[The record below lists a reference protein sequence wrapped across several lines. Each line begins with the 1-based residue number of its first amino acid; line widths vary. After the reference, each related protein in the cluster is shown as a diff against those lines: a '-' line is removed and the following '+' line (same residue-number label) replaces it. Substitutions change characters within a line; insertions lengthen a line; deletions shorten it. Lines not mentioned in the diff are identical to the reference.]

1 MARIIVFTSGKG
13 GVGKTTTAANIGIQL
28 SMRGEQV
35 VLCDLDFGLNNLDL
49 VSGISAGAF
58 DLFDVAEG
66 RCRAT
71 QALSQH
77 KNYPN
82 LFLLSQRT
90 ANAVEVSAQQ
100 IKLILKNLSPQF
112 DFILID
118 CPAGI
123 ADGFRRAVAAA
134 EEAVV
139 VTTPHVTSI
148 RSVDKVIGELKNY
161 KLRKMYLVVNW
172 VREDL
177 VRKGEILSPKEI
189 SQILKLPVL
198 AAVPQSDEIFLNT
211 LLGKKKIFAR
221 AAERLV
227 QAEEEEE

>member
-13 GVGKTTTAANIGIQL
+13 GVGKTTLAANIGVRL
-28 SMRGEQV
+28 SAIGEQV

-49 VSGISAGAF
+49 VAGMSAGTF

-66 RCRAT
+66 RCRAS
-71 QALSQH
+71 QALSRH
-77 KNYPN
+77 ERYPN

-90 ANAVEVSAQQ
+90 ANAVELSPQQ
-100 IKLILKNLSPQF
+100 IKLILKGLSPQF

-123 ADGFRRAVAAA
+123 GEGFRRAVAAA
-134 EEAVV
+134 EEAIV

-148 RSVDKVIGELKNY
+148 RSADKVIGELKNY
-161 KLRKMYLVVNW
+161 KLRGISLAVNW

-177 VRKGEILSPKEI
+177 IRKGELLSPTEI
-189 SQILKLPVL
+189 AQILKVPLL
-198 AAVPQSDEIFLNT
+198 ATVPQSDEIFLNELT
-211 LLGKKKIFAR
+211 GKKKCFVQ
-221 AAERLV
+221 AAEWLV
-227 QAEEEEE
+227 KGDEV

>member
-13 GVGKTTTAANIGIQL
+13 GVGKTTTAANIGL
-28 SMRGEQV
+28 RLAGRGEQV

-49 VSGISAGAF
+49 ISGIKAGTF
-58 DLFDVAEG
+58 DLFDVTEG
-66 RCRAT
+66 RCRAA
-71 QALSQH
+71 QALSAH
-77 KNYPN
+77 ANYPN

-90 ANAVEVSAQQ
+90 TNAVDVSAQQ

-123 ADGFRRAVAAA
+123 GDGFRRAVAAA

-148 RSVDKVIGELKNY
+148 RSADKVIGELKNY
-161 KLRKMYLVVNW
+161 KLKKIHLIVNR

-177 VRKGEILSPKEI
+177 ERKGELLSPIEI
-189 SQILKLPVL
+189 SQILKIPLL
-198 AAVPQSDEIFLNT
+198 ATVPQLDEIFLNK
-211 LLGKKKIFAR
+211 LSPGKKIYLK
-221 AAERLV
+221 AAERLIRS
-227 QAEEEEE
+227 EEEE